1 MPAARR
7 RSPGMMTVLMPLP
20 LFYNPDARGRR
31 KRIEDAKLVATAEEV
46 TKMLG
51 GATLHCHRDRKPRG
65 FWWDR
70 GFVDF
75 DVHALLEIDAPD
87 TGAVLSRLKS
97 YARRVLLRR
106 FDQKAIYMKVVR
118 PIEQI
123 LVTREVVS

>member
-1 MPAARR
+1 MPSSRR
-7 RSPGMMTVLMPLP
+7 PKEMMTVLMPLP
-20 LFYNPDARGRR
+20 LFYNPDKRGRR
-31 KRIEDAKLVATAEEV
+31 KPVEDEKLVRTAEEI

-51 GATLHCHRDRKPRG
+51 GATLHCHRRGRPRG

-75 DVHALLEIDAPD
+75 DVHALVEIDAPA
-87 TGAVLSRLKS
+87 TPAVLGRLKS
-97 YARRVLLRR
+97 YARRVLLKR

-123 LVTREVVS
+123 LVTREVVT